1 MCLMWQEHQS
11 AGGGLQELSSLHLCS
26 GSVLRVLLEYFEDL
40 SVCASMVCLDKSY
53 SVSSCLPQNF
63 PNHYYYHGKSDFI

>member
-26 GSVLRVLLEYFEDL
+26 GSVSRVLLEYFEDL
-40 SVCASMVCLDKSY
+40 SVCARVCEYGL
-53 SVSSCLPQNF
+53 F
-63 PNHYYYHGKSDFI
+63 R

>member
-26 GSVLRVLLEYFEDL
+26 GSVLRGLLEYFEDL
-40 SVCASMVCLDKSY
+40 SVCARVYARVGEYCL
-53 SVSSCLPQNF
+53 F
-63 PNHYYYHGKSDFI
+63 R